1 METELTG
8 AGAADIPWFDSS
20 QKLVYRYPGYSAG
33 AVVAK
38 VNGVWT
44 VLNLLAGTH
53 TYTWNTPILG
63 GRFEDN
69 PNAWWMFY
77 KETVNDI
84 VAGTLVIGT
93 DDKDPNS
100 TYGIEVSVR
109 GTATGQRLRFF
120 EHAVVQRTGWRCCW
134 PQPCSLCA
142 HQAGEHHPS

>member
-1 METELTG
+1 M
-8 AGAADIPWFDSS
+8 
-20 QKLVYRYPGYSAG
+20 
-33 AVVAK
+33 
-38 VNGVWT
+38 NGVWT

-109 GTATGQRLRFF
+109 GTATGNVYDSSNMPWYSALGGN
-120 EHAVVQRTGWRCCW
+120 A
-134 PQPCSLCA
+134 
-142 HQAGEHHPS
+142 AGLNRVLYVLT